1 MTRVTLVAGGNSV
14 HSRLTGVL
22 QHVQRSLEAGG
33 AELNVIQVHQ
43 LPSKALLT
51 ADFSNKNM
59 KEAIERVEAS
69 DGVVFLSPVYK
80 AAYSGILKTFLDM
93 LPQKSLTGKPVLPLI
108 LGGTN
113 AHLLV
118 LDYALKP
125 VIHNLGATAVHTG
138 VFVLDKQVTKL
149 EENQYVLDSEAVT
162 RLNNA
167 LALYKSSLGGKM
179 DVYHTQYS

>member
-1 MTRVTLVAGGNSV
+1 MTKITIVAGGNSV

-22 QHVQRSLEAGG
+22 QHVQSSLEAGG
-33 AELNVIQVHQ
+33 AELEVIHVHQ

-51 ADFSNKNM
+51 ADFSNEELKG
-59 KEAIERVEAS
+59 AIERVQAS

-93 LPQKSLTGKPVLPLI
+93 LPQKSLAGKAVLPLI

-125 VIHNLGATAVHTG
+125 VIHNLGATAIHTG
-138 VFVLDKQVTKL
+138 VFVLDKQVTKHETNL
-149 EENQYVLDSEAVT
+149 YELDPEAAT

-167 LALYKSSLGGKM
+167 LTIYKSSLGGKM